1 MNDVHKSEFAQTGQN
16 SSPLPKVDVFID
28 SNNLFHAAKNAFGE
42 GKYSINRLVDLLC
55 KKKGWQLGVINYYSG
70 VPKKDYDPVGYVAVM
85 NRLDQLRRRGVNVV
99 PRDLQYRT
107 KKVCGPD
114 GEQTIVTN
122 VTEKGIDVRL
132 ALDAVRS
139 AYEKSCDAFL
149 ILSQDQDLSEICLD
163 IERICKQQSRTV
175 EICSAY
181 PFGPTYA
188 NTRGLRGSNWIHIDE
203 AMYQESKGSPRR
215 DVRRTPEATSN
226 VTLIVNPTID
236 TSTPPLPNTPIPTP
250 AQAVQAAESAKKL
263 IDATPLQT
271 DAPRRRRRR

>member
-1 MNDVHKSEFAQTGQN
+1 
-16 SSPLPKVDVFID
+16 
-28 SNNLFHAAKNAFGE
+28 
-42 GKYSINRLVDLLC
+42 
-55 KKKGWQLGVINYYSG
+55 
-70 VPKKDYDPVGYVAVM
+70 M

-99 PRDLQYRT
+99 ARDLQYRT

-139 AYEKSCDAFL
+139 AYERSCDAFL

-163 IERICKQQSRTV
+163 VEQVCKQQGRTV

-181 PFGPTYA
+181 PFSPTYA

-203 AMYQESKGSPRR
+203 AMYSESKGSPRR
-215 DVRRTPEATSN
+215 DIRRKTETTSNATSLA
-226 VTLIVNPTID
+226 TPSIETPPPPLAAI
-236 TSTPPLPNTPIPTP
+236 STPTPT
-250 AQAVQAAESAKKL
+250 QAVQAADAARKL
-263 IDATPLQT
+263 IDATPLRT
-271 DAPRRRRRR
+271 DIPCKRRR